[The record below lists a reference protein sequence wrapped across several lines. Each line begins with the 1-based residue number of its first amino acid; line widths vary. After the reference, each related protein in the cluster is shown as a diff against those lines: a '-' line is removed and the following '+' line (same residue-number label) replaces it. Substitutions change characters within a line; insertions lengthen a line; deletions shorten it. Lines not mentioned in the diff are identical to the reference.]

1 MTGAVLVLGEEWDTQ
16 PSPGQ
21 PVLRLRPE
29 FKTGSGRN
37 AIYPHFY
44 RMSSWFGEEQG
55 HWGQLSPVKEGKPR
69 GLILK
74 VCRGEA
80 CPCVRRAALHRQ
92 FVIKDWLISVLE
104 RRGTLT
110 NAPSWVTQEAFRS
123 ASSQHHPTSPSFRFD
138 IALWKP
144 RRCLTFICL
153 GTGPDTSLVIQDEKI
168 THSRTS
174 VSRQTLRKKKPQ
186 TFTSIKMKVL
196 KIACA
201 LYLCAK
207 LLLQLQSAKLDVQD
221 QYLRRFLA
229 QLRIKH
235 RLSFNICL
243 QSTKTLLTVRG
254 DLFSSPDMWPLGQ
267 QTVAPCQR
275 TLQQLRE
282 RVRYKSRFR
291 VYVVNRRLHRWC

>member
-1 MTGAVLVLGEEWDTQ
+1 MTPSSPHTQKIMWNLCKSIVSATTGAVPVLGEEQDTQ
-16 PSPGQ
+16 PSPRQ

-55 HWGQLSPVKEGKPR
+55 HWGQLSPVKEGKPK

-104 RRGTLT
+104 GRGALT

-174 VSRQTLRKKKPQ
+174 VSRQTLRKKKNPNIYIYQ
-186 TFTSIKMKVL
+186 NESDKDSMCSVSMCKAPSSIAECKTGCAGPVFT
-196 KIACA
+196 
-201 LYLCAK
+201 
-207 LLLQLQSAKLDVQD
+207 
-221 QYLRRFLA
+221 
-229 QLRIKH
+229 
-235 RLSFNICL
+235 
-243 QSTKTLLTVRG
+243 
-254 DLFSSPDMWPLGQ
+254 
-267 QTVAPCQR
+267 
-275 TLQQLRE
+275 
-282 RVRYKSRFR
+282 
-291 VYVVNRRLHRWC
+291 